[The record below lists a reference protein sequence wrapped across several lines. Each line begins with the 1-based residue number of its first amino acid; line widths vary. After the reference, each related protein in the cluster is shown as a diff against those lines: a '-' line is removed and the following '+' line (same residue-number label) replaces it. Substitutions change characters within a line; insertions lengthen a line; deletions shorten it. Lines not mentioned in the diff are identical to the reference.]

1 MITGD
6 ILRPETYAE
15 DLQGCDVIVHLA
27 AAVGRAGETEH
38 FRVNV
43 EGTRILLA
51 AAEAA
56 GVPHFLHVS
65 SITVNFLQKCHSA
78 YARSKEKAEELV
90 RFSSLDWAIVR
101 PTIVLGPR
109 SPWGT
114 RLRMLATLP
123 FPLMFGSG
131 RAHLQ
136 PVDVRDVA
144 LFLAAL
150 LKEPFLGRE
159 TMELGGPEVLTFND
173 LIMRIRG
180 RESVILH
187 VPTGSIIAVL
197 ALMEKISPLSLPFTA
212 GQFYGLLYDT
222 VACSHPTVERLLPV
236 RRGLQTMLQD
246 CGGAQKL

>member
-1 MITGD
+1 MVKGD
-6 ILRPETYAE
+6 IVRPETYAE
-15 DLQGCDVIVHLA
+15 DLRGCDVIVHLA
-27 AAVGRAGETEH
+27 AAVGRAGEAEH

-65 SITVNFLQKCHSA
+65 SITVNFPQKCHSA
-78 YARSKEKAEELV
+78 YARSKERAEELV

-109 SPWGT
+109 SPWGA

-123 FPLMFGSG
+123 LPLMFGSG

-136 PVDVRDVA
+136 PVDVRDVV
-144 LFLAAL
+144 LFLTAL
-150 LKEPFLGRE
+150 LKEPLLSRE

-180 RESVILH
+180 KQCPILH
-187 VPTGSIIAVL
+187 VPTGPIIAVL
-197 ALMEKISPLSLPFTA
+197 ALMEKIFPLPLPFTA

-222 VACSHPTVERLLPV
+222 VAHSHPTVKRLLPV
-236 RRGLQTMLQD
+236 RRGLTSMLEES
-246 CGGAQKL
+246 GGA